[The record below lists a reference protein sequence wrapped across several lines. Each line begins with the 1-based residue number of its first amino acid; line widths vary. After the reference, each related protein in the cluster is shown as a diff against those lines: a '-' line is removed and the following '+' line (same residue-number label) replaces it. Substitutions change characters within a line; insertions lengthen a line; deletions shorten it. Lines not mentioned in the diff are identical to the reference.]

1 MVSLL
6 QLQIVGS
13 ELSRHEPGQLD
24 SLLLNL
30 RQKLTCSDASGLTS
44 QSRTHLV
51 LVLELYLLG
60 WPRKLSDPVEAFY
73 SKSLPKRGRCPL
85 MPASLSNVDSGV
97 GVGVDRDGNDDDDNA
112 EARNTH
118 LFIEK
123 SPMLRMNLAAL
134 ASQMSSTL
142 QQYDDDDTAAAT
154 SSSSSMHHGWCK
166 DPEMWPSKDFSRPP
180 PQIINP
186 QMNISGLQG
195 SMGLSDYSNLRPN
208 NLRR

>member
-1 MVSLL
+1 MF
-6 QLQIVGS
+6 QLQIIGS
-13 ELSRHEPGQLD
+13 ELSKHEPGQLD

-30 RQKLTCSDASGLTS
+30 RQKLTCSDGSGLTS

-60 WPRKLSDPVEAFY
+60 WPKKLSDPVEAFY
-73 SKSLPKRGRCPL
+73 SKSLPKRGRCSV

-97 GVGVDRDGNDDDDNA
+97 GVGVDHDGNDDDNVD
-112 EARNTH
+112 ARNTH

-142 QQYDDDDTAAAT
+142 QQFDDDDTAAAT
-154 SSSSSMHHGWCK
+154 SSSMHHGWCK
-166 DPEMWPSKDFSRPP
+166 DPEVWPSKDFSRPP
-180 PQIINP
+180 PQIISP
-186 QMNISGLQG
+186 QQMNLQG